1 MNFTDWYTDRTDIY
15 RVVDHLEGSITKHVR
30 TMITSSVPCRV
41 YQSSKPSV
49 TMADTAAHVTG
60 SSDKLMC
67 GMNVDIRK
75 GDELL
80 VSRSGGEQV
89 RYFAGRPQV
98 YPEPF
103 GAVLPGLAHKE
114 LSLLQEERT

>member
-1 MNFTDWYTDRTDIY
+1 MNFTDWYTDRVDVY
-15 RVVDHLEGSITKHVR
+15 RIVDRLEGSITKHTR
-30 TMITSSVPCRV
+30 ALIADSVPCRV

-60 SSDKLMC
+60 SDKLMC
-67 GMNVDIRK
+67 GIKADIRK

-80 VSRSGGEQV
+80 VSRGGGKPV
-89 RYFAGRPQV
+89 RYFAGRPQD

-103 GAVLPGLAHKE
+103 GAVIPGLAHKE
-114 LSLLQEERT
+114 MSLLQEERT